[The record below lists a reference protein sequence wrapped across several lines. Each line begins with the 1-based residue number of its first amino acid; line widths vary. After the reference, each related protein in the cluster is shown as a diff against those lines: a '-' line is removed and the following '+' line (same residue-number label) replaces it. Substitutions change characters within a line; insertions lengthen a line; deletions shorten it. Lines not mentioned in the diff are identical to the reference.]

1 MRFFFGIITLSLL
14 LNTNIYAAKME
25 ELSNDVTVNSLLKD
39 GWRLYSS
46 DAVAFSRSDG
56 ISQLGTYYNLIKGR
70 KIVTC
75 FAALGEVVCYK
86 P

>member
-1 MRFFFGIITLSLL
+1 MRFFFGIITLCLL

-70 KIVTC
+70 KVVTC

>member
-1 MRFFFGIITLSLL
+1 MKFFFGIITLSLL

-56 ISQLGTYYNLIKGR
+56 ISQLGTYYNLTKGR

>member
-1 MRFFFGIITLSLL
+1 MRFIFGIAILGLL
-14 LNTNIYAAKME
+14 LSTNAYAAKME
-25 ELSNDVTVNSLLKD
+25 EMPKDVTVNSLLKD
-39 GWRLYSS
+39 GWRMYSS

-70 KIVTC
+70 KVVTC